1 MPPPQ
6 KKYICGFCARA
17 FTRSEH
23 KQRHERSHTNEKP
36 FHCLYCTSAFVRRD
50 LLQRHCRT
58 VHNIR
63 LVSRSHYK
71 EERLSDQPSP
81 EKKTLPHLVA
91 VPLSKEYDQNDVK
104 LPPLAIAPAGA
115 TAENA
120 LSPEIL
126 KQEQEN
132 DSSHIMASAKA
143 LLQLAPSKNGASYP
157 LPLARLPPV
166 APGAAFPDSE
176 VSPRFGARVGS
187 VDKLE
192 SGSASGSP
200 VIGDLASF
208 VSNEDNE
215 ASRLSVTSPLDLV
228 QLLSISK
235 NLEKMY
241 DAEDLQYPV
250 NDLFLVGYS
259 VLAHE
264 PYSVFTEVRRDLV
277 EYLHSYSA
285 NSPLSDFKVGL
296 VYTILAVGALTV
308 PGNGYNGEEVATS
321 FINKAWNILVDRL
334 IPKHTSLI
342 FQSEILKN
350 LYVLTYTYLRFFNND
365 LMLSYLEDSSHIILQ
380 NLAAAQNNMSEEIVL
395 MNMDLFWSIYVLVSK
410 YKINEAPPKFYSWFL
425 AQNVLRKP
433 DTTLQKLME
442 GFLKSVHKLEDPFL
456 NEIVVC
462 TLSNELGNLFFNRS
476 LWIYELRNS
485 LHNAV
490 ILVNKSVKK
499 WALLVSTYNAIF
511 DIFHKKLIINAPS
524 KFKDLLD
531 NYVFQIS
538 APYHWSLLLTT
549 LREFNFAFNFDRFM
563 KENLQSLFEKFG
575 NAILEF
581 FATSDNLVI
590 GSQIPASDIN
600 NNLGIVSFPLIFNYN
615 LLKLNHV
622 SPPVDVSNLSL
633 VDLSNLNNLVLGWY
647 ITVVKILINLFSN
660 NSPAEIQRVIGENC
674 VLQCLMYMVND
685 KELENATGSPEFYL
699 LLFNELT
706 KICDTWLNFFNKN
719 SHLTNFRYNVNRFL
733 NDLFVLALNNDS
745 FYIGDLYV
753 TNDSILTRNRRSKSI
768 SSIDTSL
775 NSLKGSI
782 TRGSISTAPPVF
794 SQAPL
799 PTIPNAG
806 KNTSSNYVLMNR
818 TDSMTSSPLNAE
830 RLSQTSTSLSPS
842 NSLPPLQS
850 VSKYQFNGGNGKN
863 SGAMFFSQPM
873 DTSTKTLILPP
884 IHAQTTQSEKSPM
897 SNFKRVVE

>member
-71 EERLSDQPSP
+71 EERLNENTT
-81 EKKTLPHLVA
+81 EKKPLPQLVA
-91 VPLSKEYDQNDVK
+91 VPLNGLNDVK
-104 LPPLAIAPAGA
+104 LAPLANSAANP
-115 TAENA
+115 
-120 LSPEIL
+120 
-126 KQEQEN
+126 
-132 DSSHIMASAKA
+132 DSSLADQNPKGDDPDSTHIMASAKA
-143 LLQLAPSKNGASYP
+143 LLQLAPSNTGNGSLMP
-157 LPLARLPPV
+157 PTQLPPLHS
-166 APGAAFPDSE
+166 APGFPNSAI
-176 VSPRFGARVGS
+176 SPRFGAAPLPPQLLENGS
-187 VDKLE
+187 NNSSPILPDSLGFVKSEELAGE
-192 SGSASGSP
+192 RIGGS
-200 VIGDLASF
+200 
-208 VSNEDNE
+208 
-215 ASRLSVTSPLDLV
+215 SPLDLV
-228 QLLSISK
+228 LLLSILK

-259 VLAHE
+259 VLANE
-264 PYSVFTEVRRDLV
+264 PYSVFVEVRRDLV

-308 PGNGYNGEEVATS
+308 PRNGYKSEDVATS

-380 NLAAAQNNMSEEIVL
+380 NLAAAQSSLSQEIVL

-425 AQNVLRKP
+425 TQNVMQKP
-433 DTTLQKLME
+433 EIKLQQFME
-442 GFLKSVHKLEDPFL
+442 NFLKSVHPLEDPFL

-462 TLSNELGNLFFNRS
+462 TLSNEIGNYTFNRS
-476 LWIYELRNS
+476 LWIYDLRNS

-490 ILVNKSVKK
+490 ILINKSIKK

-511 DIFHKKLIINAPS
+511 DIFHRKLIMNAPA
-524 KFKDLLD
+524 KFRDLLEH
-531 NYVFQIS
+531 YVFQIS

-549 LREFNFAFNFDRFM
+549 LREFNSTFNFNRFM
-563 KENLQSLFEKFG
+563 RDNLQSLFQTFG

-581 FATSDNLVI
+581 FAANDNLVL
-590 GSQIPASDIN
+590 GSQIPALEIN

-622 SPPVDVSNLSL
+622 NPPVDVSNLSL
-633 VDLSNLNNLVLGWY
+633 VDLNNLNNLVLEWY
-647 ITVVKILINLFSN
+647 VTVVKILINLISK
-660 NSPAEIQRVIGENC
+660 NSPAEIQRVMSENC
-674 VLQCLMYMVND
+674 VLQCLIFMVN
-685 KELENATGSPEFYL
+685 ENEPDASLGTPEFYL

-706 KICDTWLNFFNKN
+706 NICDTWLNFFNKN
-719 SHLTNFRYNVNRFL
+719 LHLTNFRYNVNRFL

-745 FYIGDLYV
+745 FYVGDLYV
-753 TNDSILTRNRRSKSI
+753 TNESILTRNRRSKSI
-768 SSIDTSL
+768 SSIDSNL
-775 NSLKGSI
+775 SHLKS
-782 TRGSISTAPPVF
+782 TTMRGSISTAPPVF

-806 KNTSSNYVLMNR
+806 KNVSSNYVLMNQSD
-818 TDSMTSSPLNAE
+818 TMSSPLTAE
-830 RLSQTSTSLSPS
+830 RLSQSSSSMSPS
-842 NSLPPLQS
+842 TSLPPLQS
-850 VSKYQFNGGNGKN
+850 VSKFQFKS
-863 SGAMFFSQPM
+863 SGMLFPQPM
-873 DTSTKTLILPP
+873 DQSKPLILPP
-884 IHAQTTQSEKSPM
+884 IHAQRTEK
-897 SNFKRVVE
+897 